1 MTWQTWMVIL
11 AFALPKPITVYAF
24 CEPLTLRYKKTR
36 ILWLYTVGCALLT
49 LVRSLLFIYL
59 PAVPNALLYVIA
71 IPVYSYAFFRI
82 SCIDKP
88 SKIALITVLIYSL
101 GILGHI
107 LASFVYSLWFG
118 ESIVIDFVSNSSM
131 YVGFIAMLF
140 EMLLYYL
147 FFFIWRRYIGKI
159 RSDIPNMW
167 AFFLILAG
175 QLIYSLSQLLIIL
188 SQPVDVDPWSAAG
201 IAIMTVGNL
210 AILQILLTNS
220 KKAELEESLRDV
232 QHVRELEKMHY
243 GAMESRRHEMAKIRH
258 DFNNQLVAAHQLIVS
273 GRGEYAG
280 TLLDE
285 LERSISKT
293 DDFTYCRNAIVNAV
307 MTEKQKECDAAD
319 IALTCG
325 ISISEDC
332 AVSPLHL
339 CSIFTNLLDNAISAC
354 KLLPEKH
361 RKIEIRSALK
371 GDYLHIKCVN
381 TVSAQTDASRSEDS
395 GVRGYGNIILSD
407 IAEHYNGYFTAERIG
422 MTYVAVVSLLCRAS

>member
-49 LVRSLLFIYL
+49 LIRAWIFIYM
-59 PAVPNALLYVIA
+59 PAVPDALLYVIA
-71 IPVYSYAFFRI
+71 IPVYSYVFFRI

-88 SKIALITVLIYSL
+88 PKIALITVLIYSL

-118 ESIVIDFVSNSSM
+118 ESIVIDFVSNRSM
-131 YVGFIAMLF
+131 FIGFIAMLF

-167 AFFLILAG
+167 AFFLILGG

-201 IAIMTVGNL
+201 IVIMTVGNL

-232 QHVRELEKMHY
+232 QHMRELEKIHY

-258 DFNNQLVAAHQLIVS
+258 DFNNQLIAARQLIVS
-273 GRGEYAG
+273 GKGEHAE
-280 TLLDE
+280 TLLNE
-285 LERSISKT
+285 LERSISGV
-293 DDFTYCRNAIVNAV
+293 DDFAYCQNAIVNAV
-307 MTEKQKECDAAD
+307 LTEKQKECAVAD
-319 IALTCG
+319 IVLKCG
-325 ISISEDC
+325 VSISEDC
-332 AVSPLHL
+332 AVSQLHL
-339 CSIFTNLLDNAISAC
+339 CSIFTNLMDNAISAC
-354 KLLPEKH
+354 KALPVEH
-361 RKIEIRSALK
+361 REIEIRTSVI
-371 GDYLHIKCVN
+371 GDYMHIKCVN
-381 TVSAQTDASRSEDS
+381 PFAAQTEPSRREDS
-395 GVRGYGNIILSD
+395 GVKGYGNLILTD
-407 IAEHYNGYFTAERIG
+407 IAEHYSGHFTAEKVG
-422 MTYVAVVSLLCRAS
+422 SAYNAVVSLLCEAV